1 MRSIYKYSLLNP
13 YTKIEGCIEKFLDIQ
28 MQNGVPVI
36 WAIVDTELRDKKF
49 YIYCYG
55 TGWELNDGEELE
67 DYLGTVQ
74 DNEGYVWHYFLEE
87 VYEKKK

>member
-1 MRSIYKYSLLNP
+1 MRSIYKYSLNP
-13 YTKIEGCIEKFLDIQ
+13 YAKIEGCIEKFLDIQ
-28 MQNGVPVI
+28 IQNEIPVI
-36 WAIVDTELRDKKF
+36 WAIVDTELVSRKF

-55 TGWELNDGEELE
+55 TGWELNKDEARG

-87 VYEKKK
+87 IEE

>member
-13 YTKIEGCIEKFLDIQ
+13 YTKIEGRIEKLLDVQI
-28 MQNGVPVI
+28 QNGVPVI
-36 WAIVDTELRDKKF
+36 WAIVDTELINRKF

-55 TGWELNDGEELE
+55 TGWWLNEAEIRG

-87 VYEKKK
+87 IEE

>member
-13 YTKIEGCIEKFLDIQ
+13 YTKVEGCIEKFLDIQ

-36 WAIVDTELRDKKF
+36 WAIVNTELKGRRF
-49 YIYCYG
+49 YIYGYG
-55 TGWELNDGEELE
+55 TGWELNEMVEARG

-74 DNEGYVWHYFLEE
+74 DNEGYVWHYFLEDIE
-87 VYEKKK
+87 E